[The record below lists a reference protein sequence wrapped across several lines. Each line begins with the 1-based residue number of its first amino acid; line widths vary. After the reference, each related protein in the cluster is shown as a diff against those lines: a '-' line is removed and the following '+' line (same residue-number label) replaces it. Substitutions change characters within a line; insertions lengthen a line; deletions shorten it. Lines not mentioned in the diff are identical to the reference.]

1 MPDPGPVLVA
11 NGPVRWTPALAALAA
26 AAEPLLAADGGANQ
40 LGLLGLRPAAV
51 IGDLDSM
58 SPGIRAL
65 VGEDRIVDR
74 PSQDRPDLEKALAYA
89 LDELELASLTVLG
102 AGGGRLDHAVVNL
115 GLLARRALDER
126 LRFLAADHQAV
137 AVAGPARLPAAAG
150 ETWSFFTFDPAV
162 RVTLSGVRWPVA
174 GLPLDLV
181 GRPSI
186 SNQAVADAVTISA
199 EGGAVVAVRWF
210 LTEPIS
216 L

>member
-40 LGLLGLRPAAV
+40 LGLLGLKPAAV

-58 SPGIRAL
+58 SPGIRAF
-65 VGEDRIVDR
+65 VGEERVVDR
-74 PSQDRPDLEKALAYA
+74 PDQDRPDLDKALAYA
-89 LDELELASLTVLG
+89 LDELGLPSLTVLG

-115 GLLARRALDER
+115 GLLARRALGER
-126 LRFLAADHQAV
+126 LRFLAADHQVV
-137 AVAGPARLPAAAG
+137 AVAGPAVLPAATG

-162 RVTLSGVRWPVA
+162 RVTLAGVRWPVDA
-174 GLPLDLV
+174 APLDLA

-186 SNQAVADAVTISA
+186 SNHAVADAITIST

-210 LTEPIS
+210 LTEPLS
-216 L
+216 F